1 MSKQGEVSVGSKP
14 LGDYIVSA
22 AILFNQGYRKVLIRG
37 RGNNIFKAVAL
48 YNALK
53 DRMGEALRLIDV
65 RIGSNEVRGRI
76 VSYIEI
82 LVERAY

>member
-1 MSKQGEVSVGSKP
+1 MITEGKIKVGSKP
-14 LGDYIVSA
+14 LEDYLVSA
-22 AILFNQGYRKVLIRG
+22 AILFNQGVSKLTIKG
-37 RGNNIFKAVAL
+37 WGNSISKTVAL

-53 DRMGEALRLIDV
+53 ERMGEAIKLRDV
-65 RIGSNEVRGRI
+65 RIGSEEVKGKL